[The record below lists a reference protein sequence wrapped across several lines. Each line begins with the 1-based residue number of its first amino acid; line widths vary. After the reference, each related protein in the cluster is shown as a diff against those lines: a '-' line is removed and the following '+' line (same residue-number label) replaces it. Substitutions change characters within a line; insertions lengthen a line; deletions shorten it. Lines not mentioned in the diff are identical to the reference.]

1 MTDSKTLKNQSL
13 LQEYIELKRQNSEIP
28 ALSQKTSLL
37 YSEISD
43 LSLKVSELE
52 AKLSAKES
60 DLKKSNLKFPSDID
74 TQIKILES
82 ENSKL
87 KELTTLQQNEIWKNE
102 ISQNLQFKSIYETSF
117 KEILEK
123 FYSKGNETPIASLSS
138 PLEAEKNKLQMQLKK
153 QEILLQEAVNERNYI
168 KNEVLPVL
176 EHTLHLYEKNKLEL
190 DNDIENLETKLKA
203 PVQKKN
209 DNIIYEEDE
218 FDLNVGT
225 RETRDHCEAFSP
237 KQSLQ
242 YSFVSANNISARPS
256 ISKVAMPS
264 PRGGKFMATQI
275 KTKRIGK
282 F

>member
-1 MTDSKTLKNQSL
+1 MTESKTLKNQSL
-13 LQEYIELKRQNSEIP
+13 LQELIELKRLNSEIP
-28 ALSQKTSLL
+28 ALTQKSDFL
-37 YSEISD
+37 YTEIAN

-52 AKLSAKES
+52 AKLSAKEN
-60 DLKKSNLKFPSDID
+60 DLKKFSCKYPPDID

-102 ISQNLQFKSIYETSF
+102 INQNLHFKGIYETSF

-123 FYSKGNETPIASLSS
+123 FHSKGNETPLASMSS
-138 PLEAEKNKLQMQLKK
+138 PLETEKNKLVMQLKK

-190 DNDIENLETKLKA
+190 DNDIENLESKLKN
-203 PVQKKN
+203 PVQKKQ

-218 FDLNVGT
+218 FDHNTGV
-225 RETRDHCEAFSP
+225 RETRDHYEAFSP

-242 YSFVSANNISARPS
+242 YSFVSTNNISARPS
-256 ISKVAMPS
+256 ITKVTMPS
-264 PRGGKFMATQI
+264 PRGKFMATQI
-275 KTKRIGK
+275 KTKKIGK